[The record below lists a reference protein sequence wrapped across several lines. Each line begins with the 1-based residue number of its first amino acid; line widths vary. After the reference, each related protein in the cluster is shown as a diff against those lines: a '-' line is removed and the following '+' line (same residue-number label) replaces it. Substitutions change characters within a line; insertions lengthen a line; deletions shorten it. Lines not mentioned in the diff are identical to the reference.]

1 MNLFLAPKRT
11 PFPWALWNTLN
22 KDKQSAHLHPLH
34 PKRAS
39 SVGPCDGNVSFEP
52 VGESLA
58 VAASLAVEAVAARRL
73 SKLGKAMVVSTLRS
87 ISWAKLPQTPWLKSL
102 GNDSMDLKWTR
113 DSMDFNGF
121 QCFFWKLPWNR
132 GPKNAKTHQPV
143 LDVVPG
149 TLVHPIHH
157 RFVLSYDDTSHT
169 NLCQSRCH
177 TQSWWAYV
185 LRQSKFSGVWCALT
199 LVPLNRTFPHSVNG
213 KQWPRF
219 TEKIDKETLLMLSML
234 SMQKLVVKQLRLRRH
249 RLHRWSCER
258 RTHGILEAPPRG
270 VNHSAVCGSVLTPCS
285 WNGHLGFSKSVS
297 NNAKYC
303 KQILNLPWEHD
314 L

>member
-1 MNLFLAPKRT
+1 
-11 PFPWALWNTLN
+11 
-22 KDKQSAHLHPLH
+22 
-34 PKRAS
+34 
-39 SVGPCDGNVSFEP
+39 
-52 VGESLA
+52 
-58 VAASLAVEAVAARRL
+58 
-73 SKLGKAMVVSTLRS
+73 
-87 ISWAKLPQTPWLKSL
+87 
-102 GNDSMDLKWTR
+102 
-113 DSMDFNGF
+113 MDFNGF
-121 QCFFWKLPWNR
+121 QWISMVPESKLDFFWKLPWNR

-143 LDVVPG
+143 LGVVPG

-157 RFVLSYDDTSHT
+157 RLVLSYDDTSHT

-185 LRQSKFSGVWCALT
+185 LRQSKCSGVWCALT

-219 TEKIDKETLLMLSML
+219 TEKIDKETLLMLSVL
-234 SMQKLVVKQLRLRRH
+234 SMQKFVVKQLRLRRH

-285 WNGHLGFSKSVS
+285 GDGHLGFSKSVS